1 MRRRGFIAHDSTG
14 DNDGFV
20 IVQDPLWRAK
30 DGKMNGALELDGIDD
45 CVSTKSVLNPP
56 QGPFSVFM
64 QVKGGLPGEVFLSQK
79 NGTDWLHTFPP
90 KGLLM
95 TILGQSGPLLAQ
107 VVITDGQWHRIG
119 FTWDGTNRTLYVD
132 DVEAAKGADMGLR
145 KTTDRGKR
153 ILS

>member
-1 MRRRGFIAHDSTG
+1 MPAIAAG

-20 IVQDPLWRAK
+20 IVQYPLWRANYV
-30 DGKMNGALELDGIDD
+30 KMNGPLELDGIDD
-45 CVSTKSVLNPP
+45 YVSTKSVLNPP

-64 QVKGGLPGEVFLSQK
+64 QVKGGLPGKVFLSQK
-79 NGTDWLHTFPP
+79 KGTGWLHTFPP
-90 KGLLM
+90 TGWLM
-95 TILGQSGPLLAQ
+95 TILGQSGPLLGQ
-107 VVITDGQWHRIG
+107 VVITDGQWYRIG

-132 DVEAAKGADMGLR
+132 DVEAAKGAETGLS